1 MSHDEFSPEPPVPPA
16 IERPAGPGIM
26 VFSSSAKVLYINTA
40 AQQFLQRLSQEAQGR
55 SMDGTLS
62 AVLTRISSTK

>member
-1 MSHDEFSPEPPVPPA
+1 
-16 IERPAGPGIM
+16 M

-62 AVLTRISSTK
+62 AVLTRISSKK